1 MTHNIIKTIAVLAL
15 GAMLMSGCEK
25 IHTDELTINNQSGHN
40 VVIEYATVMRP
51 HSIGGFELGWTD
63 IIPTD
68 SSVVVFSAEDNGY
81 TGKED
86 SEKEIVKWFFG
97 DSLTFIVDGTYR
109 YTYHSSD
116 TLTNNSPYNFNSP
129 FYLYTE
135 SGQTYT
141 NHTFTI
147 TAEQLSPLP

>member
-1 MTHNIIKTIAVLAL
+1 MKKAILTLAVLC
-15 GAMLMSGCEK
+15 GIELMPGCEK

-81 TGKED
+81 TGKMD
-86 SEKEIVKWFFG
+86 SEMEIVKWFFG
-97 DSLTFIVDGTYR
+97 ICTQRAGRLIPTTHLLSR
-109 YTYHSSD
+109 Q
-116 TLTNNSPYNFNSP
+116 NNSHLFRKKQSDI
-129 FYLYTE
+129 F
-135 SGQTYT
+135 SR
-141 NHTFTI
+141 
-147 TAEQLSPLP
+147 